1 MISDSSVVDK
11 IFVVDSVVTD
21 SSVDVR
27 TDVVDSELTCLVV
40 VSCPVDET
48 GPEVETA
55 SDV

>member
-1 MISDSSVVDK
+1 MSDSSVEVK
-11 IFVVDSVVTD
+11 
-21 SSVDVR
+21 
-27 TDVVDSELTCLVV
+27 TDVVDSELTCSVV